1 VLHTAAARGD
11 RVLAGFAAAPAAG
24 RADKAAAA
32 EPPDEDEPSNTAAL
46 SLWPVERILVRD
58 RKRKDLGDLKPL
70 AESIAALGLLHP
82 IVVRPDG
89 TLIAGARRLAACR
102 DVLGLAEVPVRVLDI
117 GALVRG
123 EADEN
128 TQRLGFAPEEALK
141 VYGAVLEEEKRLA
154 RERQKAGLRR
164 GKEKAPAED
173 VPVPGIARDGGE
185 ARDLAAAITGYSEKS
200 LRMTRIVARHG
211 EAEADIFDAV
221 LEDIKRGRIQSPVP
235 CQWNI
240 TIRAQNT
247 ATAHVML

>member
-117 GALVRG
+117 EALVRG

-128 TQRLGFAPEEALK
+128 GAWSALS
-141 VYGAVLEEEKRLA
+141 LA
-154 RERQKAGLRR
+154 SSAAWITARAGLPVTRR
-164 GKEKAPAED
+164 GLRCGRRPA
-173 VPVPGIARDGGE
+173 
-185 ARDLAAAITGYSEKS
+185 Y
-200 LRMTRIVARHG
+200 
-211 EAEADIFDAV
+211 
-221 LEDIKRGRIQSPVP
+221 
-235 CQWNI
+235 
-240 TIRAQNT
+240 
-247 ATAHVML
+247 